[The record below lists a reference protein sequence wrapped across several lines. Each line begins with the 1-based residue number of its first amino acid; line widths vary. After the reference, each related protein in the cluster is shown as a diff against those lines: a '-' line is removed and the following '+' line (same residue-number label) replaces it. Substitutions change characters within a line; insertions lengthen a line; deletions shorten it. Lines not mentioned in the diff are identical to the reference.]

1 MLHRKMINGWVNHR
15 TGRTGPSVKYILEK
29 ALVHFPK
36 LKTLEALEAV
46 KFYDKLQK
54 LSVGYLLLLMPFD
67 SVKLSFNFE
76 GLCPPGLGTLHYAKI
91 ASALME
97 VLPCLIPTTIPDVHS
112 ALTTVGFESNNGYD
126 LLWQLLELA
135 VPSFDPTAP
144 IIPPVW
150 HWDSNVFEFFQAH
163 LLYFRLQAKKN
174 NYFDARMQTT
184 IFLRAIS
191 TSEYADDIVTL
202 LQTKIDLFRN
212 PDDDGYLPHH
222 LWLNG
227 IAPLINNNAKASVRD
242 FASPCIHHVDGVD
255 NDWDC
260 FDEVEQPFCHVQGYT
275 PRALCLEQGRDG
287 KEQGR
292 DCVRGFNW
300 GRRNSAQ
307 QGFSGSR
314 DGDQLNLRPGDR
326 SSPGCHGDNNPQGR
340 SIRPDRRR

>member
-1 MLHRKMINGWVNHR
+1 
-15 TGRTGPSVKYILEK
+15 
-29 ALVHFPK
+29 
-36 LKTLEALEAV
+36 
-46 KFYDKLQK
+46 
-54 LSVGYLLLLMPFD
+54 MPFD

-76 GLCPPGLGTLHYAKI
+76 GLCPPGLGTLRYAEI

-97 VLPCLIPTTIPDVHS
+97 VLPRLIPTTIPDVHS
-112 ALTTVGFESNNGYD
+112 ALTTIGFESNNGYD
-126 LLWQLLELA
+126 LLWRLLELA

-150 HWDSNVFEFFQAH
+150 HRDSNVFEFCQAH

-174 NYFDARMQTT
+174 NYFDACMRTT

-191 TSEYADDIVTL
+191 TSEYADIVTL
-202 LQTKIDLFRN
+202 LQTQIDSFRN

-222 LWLNG
+222 LRLNG
-227 IAPLINNNAKASVRD
+227 IATLINNNAKARVRD
-242 FASPCIHHVDGVD
+242 FASPRIHRVDGAD

-275 PRALCLEQGRDG
+275 PRALRLEQGRDG

-292 DCVRGFNW
+292 DHVRGFNR
-300 GRRNSAQ
+300 GCRDSAQ

-314 DGDQLNLRPGDR
+314 DGDQLNLCPGDR
-326 SSPGCHGDNNPQGR
+326 SSPGRRGDDNPQGR
-340 SIRPDRRR
+340 SIRPNRRR